1 MPGDNKQPLWQR
13 ILMGGAVAEAPSVM
27 TAAGHKIEKDGTV
40 TVDNQNNVGVKQ
52 LRSSLPIIGASAA
65 ISVAAPTTLSAA
77 WKVLNHPITQ
87 TIGTIDGFR
96 NLFTGNGVQKTYNH
110 FKNEEYGRGTL
121 SLAGDILD
129 ASPLIGG
136 VKATYNAGK
145 ALYNGDKISNVTKN
159 LVQKSDIGKIL
170 FTPKQYFN
178 ETKINVVDYLLDSDG
193 KWLDKPI
200 FGMNF
205 VMNRRLPKKELDR
218 IWHNVHN
225 YNEIQK
231 TKYGYYNNFIPFR
244 TGIVRVPTW
253 REQLNNIISNTPSNV
268 GPVRAGAINRNGEI
282 TLFAESLFKPNIK
295 GTMAHEYR
303 HDVQRGFSGLNLTA
317 DIHSHKYSQLQIPT
331 TIRPSSQF
339 EALFKLN
346 ENPNLKHAQKLLGNT
361 NKTDDWFKELHEFD
375 AELANLRERYK
386 INLPWTELH
395 NNVQNKMIKWLSNRF
410 GISPED
416 VNSIATDLANNAYKN
431 GGKLWKKQ

>member
-1 MPGDNKQPLWQR
+1 MPGDNKQPWWQR
-13 ILMGGAVAEAPSVM
+13 ILMGGAISEAPSVM

-40 TVDNQNNVGVKQ
+40 TIDNQNDAGVKQ
-52 LRSSLPIIGASAA
+52 LRSSLPVIGASAA
-65 ISVAAPTTLSAA
+65 ISVAAPTTLPTA

-110 FKNEEYGRGTL
+110 FKNGEYGRGSL
-121 SLAGDILD
+121 SLAGDVLD
-129 ASPLIGG
+129 ATPLIGG
-136 VKATYNAGK
+136 SKAIYKAGN
-145 ALYNGDKISNVTKN
+145 ALYNGAEISNVVKKFVT
-159 LVQKSDIGKIL
+159 QSDIGKIL

-178 ETKINVVDYLLDSDG
+178 ETKMNIVDYLLDNGG
-193 KWLDKPI
+193 KWLDKPV

-205 VMNRRLPKKELDR
+205 VMNKRLPKKELDR
-218 IWHNVHN
+218 IWHDIHN
-225 YNEIQK
+225 YNEMQK
-231 TKYGYYNNFIPFR
+231 AKYGYYNNFIPFR
-244 TGIVRVPTW
+244 TGTVRVPTW

-268 GPVRAGAINRNGEI
+268 GPMRAGAINKNGEI

-303 HDVQRGFSGLNLTA
+303 HDVQRGFSGLNLTS
-317 DIHSHKYSQLQIPT
+317 DIHSPKYSQLPIPT
-331 TIRPSSQF
+331 TIRPNSQF
-339 EALFKLN
+339 EAILKFN
-346 ENPNLKHAQKLLGNT
+346 ENPNLKNAQSLLGNT
-361 NKTDDWFKELHEFD
+361 NKPDNWFKELTEFD

-386 INLPWTELH
+386 VNLPWTELP
-395 NNVQNKMIKWLSNRF
+395 NNIRNKMTKWLSKRF

-416 VNSIATDLANNAYKN
+416 ANTIATDLSNNAYKH